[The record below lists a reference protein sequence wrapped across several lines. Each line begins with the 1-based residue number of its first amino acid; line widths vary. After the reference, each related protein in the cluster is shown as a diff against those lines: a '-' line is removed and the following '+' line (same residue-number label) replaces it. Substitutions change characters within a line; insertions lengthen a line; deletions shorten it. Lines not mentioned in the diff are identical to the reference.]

1 MDLLPDTGDD
11 LDYDSSNEGLDLFM
25 DDDEPAEPGDSGSKK
40 GYRRITVEP
49 TTFLLCDIII
59 GVVIIESSYHF
70 LVLYCGR
77 VLINTAHTII

>member
-40 GYRRITVEP
+40 GY
-49 TTFLLCDIII
+49 LCPCPII
-59 GVVIIESSYHF
+59 GGYKI
-70 LVLYCGR
+70 
-77 VLINTAHTII
+77 